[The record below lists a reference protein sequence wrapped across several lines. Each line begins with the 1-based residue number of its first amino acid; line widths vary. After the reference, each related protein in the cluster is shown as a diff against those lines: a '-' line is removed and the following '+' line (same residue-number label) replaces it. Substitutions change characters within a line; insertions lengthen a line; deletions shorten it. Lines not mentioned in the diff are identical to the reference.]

1 VATVKLKGSQI
12 MALGSIKVG
21 QIVVHEQGSMDGSA
35 QPAHSQPRKSA
46 RIFTRVVVPGKLRA
60 ESSPTTMIIELTDL
74 TSQYFDQLTG
84 EFSQLAVRPLH
95 EGEVVEIKN

>member
-1 VATVKLKGSQI
+1 MATVSLKGTSVKR
-12 MALGSIKVG
+12 LGDIKVG
-21 QIVVHEQGSMDGSA
+21 EIVVSADVAGS
-35 QPAHSQPRKSA
+35 PRSKP
-46 RIFTRVVVPGKLRA
+46 RIFTRVTVPGRLRA